1 MGGLFS
7 GDGRIGRLEYFWVIL
22 GLSIVGG
29 IASASAEISPSRFT
43 AFLALASI
51 IVGVWIGFAAQ
62 IKRCHDLGRSG
73 WLSLLTL
80 IPLINVGFQI
90 YLLFFPGEND
100 INKVIPS
107 GSEGNA
113 ERIVPEVSQYTQ
125 AVQTPIVPNTTP
137 VAVAPSQDEMLSDDV
152 LYEQIGVE
160 LESNDVDKA
169 VWTRA
174 FAMAGGDDQKT
185 RVNYINL
192 RFGKLKELR
201 LKEQK
206 ISFEYAKL
214 PNELVKTQSNANDLN
229 EAVSEFRGTPD
240 SSTTRS
246 AVEQKATRNLS
257 AEDQRY
263 EAEYALARQRIYA
276 KIVLLVISLIFT
288 LILIS
293 AGVPE
298 LIAALFPM
306 AAFLYIVFG

>member
-1 MGGLFS
+1 MYGLFS
-7 GDGRIGRLEYFWVIL
+7 GDGQIGRLEYFWVFL

-29 IASASAEISPSRFT
+29 ITSASVELLPSRFT

-51 IVGVWIGFAAQ
+51 IVGLWIGFAAQ

-90 YLLFFPGEND
+90 YLLFFSRENH
-100 INKVIPS
+100 INATPPS
-107 GSEGNA
+107 VPEENT
-113 ERIVPEVSQYTQ
+113 ERIIPAASQYAQVVQ
-125 AVQTPIVPNTTP
+125 APIAENTTP
-137 VAVAPSQDEMLSDDV
+137 VGITPSQNEMLSDDV

-160 LESNDVDKA
+160 LESNNVDKA

-192 RFGKLKELR
+192 RFGKLKELH

-206 ISFEYAKL
+206 ISFEYAK
-214 PNELVKTQSNANDLN
+214 PPELVKSQPKANDLI
-229 EAVSEFRGTPD
+229 EPISKPESIPD
-240 SSTTRS
+240 SSTTTMV
-246 AVEQKATRNLS
+246 VEQKATPNLS

-263 EAEYALARQRIYA
+263 EEEYSLARRRIYA
-276 KIVLLVISLIFT
+276 KIVLMIISLIFT

-293 AGVPE
+293 SGVPE

-306 AAFLYIVFG
+306 AAFLYIALG

>member
-7 GDGRIGRLEYFWVIL
+7 GDGRIGRMEYFWVIL
-22 GLSIVGG
+22 GLTIIGV

-100 INKVIPS
+100 INKVTSS
-107 GSEGNA
+107 GTEGNA
-113 ERIVPEVSQYTQ
+113 ERIVPEVLQYAQ
-125 AVQTPIVPNTTP
+125 AVQTPIVANTTP
-137 VAVAPSQDEMLSDDV
+137 VAVAPLQDEMLSDDV
-152 LYEQIGVE
+152 LYEQIGIE

-214 PNELVKTQSNANDLN
+214 PDELVKTQPNANDLN
-229 EAVSEFRGTPD
+229 ETVSKPESISD
-240 SSTTRS
+240 LSTTTS
-246 AVEQKATRNLS
+246 AVEQKTTPSLS
-257 AEDQRY
+257 AEDQRC
-263 EAEYALARQRIYA
+263 EEEYSLAQKRIHA
-276 KIVLLVISLIFT
+276 KIGLLAISLIFT
-288 LILIS
+288 LIIIS

-306 AAFLYIVFG
+306 AAVLYIAFG